1 VPFLADRPFG
11 LGHLGISFGICP
23 RQRSCRTR
31 QDLVPNSV
39 DSLIW
44 GSKVSALDAAP
55 RGQQLSGFG
64 REYTPATMG
73 DPQNANSNAQVSM
86 FNNLLGFFSNDIG
99 IDLGTAN
106 TLVYVKD
113 HGIVLREPSV
123 VAVQQGT
130 NKVLAVG
137 DEAKRMLGRTPGNIV
152 AIRPLKDGVIA
163 DFEVTE
169 AMLRHFISKVH
180 NRRRM
185 VRPRVVIAVPSGIT
199 EVEKRAVKDSATHAG
214 AREVYLIEEPM
225 AAAIG
230 CGLPVQDAA
239 GNMIIDVGG
248 GTTEVALIS
257 LSGIV
262 FSRSVR
268 VAGDEL
274 DEAVIN
280 YMKRAYNLMI
290 GERTAEDIK
299 IKIGSAYKMEK
310 ELSMEVK
317 GRDLVAGLP
326 KTISISSQEVREAVV
341 EPVSTIV
348 DSVRITLERCP
359 PELSADLVDRGLVL
373 AGGGALLRGL
383 DKLLQEETGLT
394 VHVAEDPLSAVAEG
408 TGRALQELRFL
419 RAVAS
424 RDRSSNTH

>member
-1 VPFLADRPFG
+1 
-11 LGHLGISFGICP
+11 
-23 RQRSCRTR
+23 
-31 QDLVPNSV
+31 
-39 DSLIW
+39 
-44 GSKVSALDAAP
+44 
-55 RGQQLSGFG
+55 
-64 REYTPATMG
+64 
-73 DPQNANSNAQVSM
+73 M
-86 FNNLLGFFSNDIG
+86 FDNLLGFFSNDIG

-123 VAVQQGT
+123 VAVHQGT

-163 DFEVTE
+163 DFEITE
-169 AMLRHFISKVH
+169 EMLRHFISKVH

-230 CGLPVQDAA
+230 VGLPVQDAA
-239 GNMIIDVGG
+239 GNMIVDIGG

-274 DEAVIN
+274 DEAIAQ

-290 GERTAEDIK
+290 GERTAEEIK
-299 IKIGSAYKMEK
+299 IKIGSAYKLEK
-310 ELSMEVK
+310 ETTMEVK

-326 KTISISSQEVREAVV
+326 KTITISSQEVREALT
-341 EPVSTIV
+341 EPVATIV

-383 DKLLQEETGLT
+383 DKLLSEETGLP

-408 TGRALQELRFL
+408 TGKALQELKFL
-419 RAVAS
+419 RKVAS
-424 RDRSSNTH
+424 TDKVIRG